1 MQGGV
6 AVALRFFVYREDA
19 MAQWKAAIFD
29 LDGTL
34 IDSMY
39 VWEKVDRDFLTERGI
54 PVTAEY
60 TEAVRGMYF
69 ESAARYTIE
78 KYGLKESVEQII
90 QIWLNMARNEYENNV
105 KLKPFAGELILR
117 MRSQGMKIGMATSSN
132 PYLLEPVLK
141 SNGVEEMFDAVCYT
155 SQAGRN
161 KSFPDVYLYT
171 AERLG
176 VRPQDCIVFEDIIE
190 GIKGANRAGMY
201 TVAVFDKASEE
212 NREELERIS
221 DRYIEGFMEMVGE
234 FYG

>member
-1 MQGGV
+1 MV
-6 AVALRFFVYREDA
+6 
-19 MAQWKAAIFD
+19 QWKAAIFD

-39 VWEKVDRDFLTERGI
+39 VWEKVDHDFLTERGI

-78 KYGLKESVEQII
+78 KYGLKESPEQII
-90 QIWLNMARNEYENNV
+90 HIWLNMARYEYEHNV
-105 KLKPFAGELILR
+105 RLKPFAGELLLG

-132 PYLLEPVLK
+132 PFLLEPVLK
-141 SNGVEEMFDAVCYT
+141 SNGVEKMFDAVCYT

-176 VRPQDCIVFEDIIE
+176 VKPQDCIVFEDIIE
-190 GIKGANRAGMY
+190 GINGAKQAGMF
-201 TVAVFDKASEE
+201 TVAVYDKASEE
-212 NREELERIS
+212 NREEIKRIA
-221 DRYIEGFMEMVGE
+221 DRYIYGFKEMAGE
-234 FYG
+234 YYG